1 MIDDIYV
8 YDWNAKDIQ
17 INPYSDSE
25 TEEET
30 NETDTFL
37 IRAFGITS
45 DSKTV
50 CLKVKNYT
58 PFWFIELPNTWNDN
72 STKSFLYDLQDSL
85 PKKRRNELLVDRSLK
100 QDIRYKY
107 QFRDYQWNKPKKFL
121 QLVFKSEAASRMI
134 YYKLK
139 KPYNFYRE
147 KIRNHKFPIYE
158 KNIQPLLRFFHLR
171 KLKPTSW
178 INISTAKNSDA
189 DSHFD
194 YNLEINWRD
203 INPIESDL
211 IPPLKIAAY
220 DIECNSSHGDFPL
233 AKKDY
238 KKLATNI
245 EEFYLYTKNHGSKI
259 VPSLIKNWIK
269 CSFRRYNE
277 EKFDDITKSYIQ
289 DTILKNPAE
298 LKFTTREYDALSMEC
313 LNILN
318 KDVKSK
324 SKIENLTYIF
334 DSKFPKIKGDSVIQI
349 GTVIKK
355 FGTNDIKRIIFTL
368 GGCSSLPGITVV
380 PCKTVRDIVEGWV
393 NMMKQEKIQ
402 ILTGYN
408 IFGFDYKF
416 LYDNCDELN
425 CKYLLNELSV
435 LSDGSD
441 VELTEKELFS
451 AALGHNFLYYFE
463 IPGLITLDLLK
474 VIQKDHN
481 LSSYKLDDVSTEFI
495 NGSIKKIDRSS
506 NDIIKLFTNSTYS
519 LKIGDML
526 ALYRS
531 SIIGKEFEENRYKI
545 CNIVND
551 ECIEVKKSAMEISD
565 MPENYYWSVGKDNVS
580 PQDIF
585 AMQDGSD
592 EDRSFVAKYCIQD
605 CQLCID
611 LIDKLEIISNNIGM
625 SNVCLVPFSY
635 LFLRGQMIKTLSLVS
650 SECLKENYLIPEL
663 PKPREDIKDSYE
675 GAEVL
680 EPKPAIF
687 IDEPVSV
694 LDYSSLYPSSMI
706 GTNISHDSIIVDEE
720 FQGEKGA
727 EKLRKRNIDFEDVV
741 FDNYYQKLVGK
752 TWKKFID
759 KKNPI
764 VTCRFIQPPKDSNGK
779 IIDSERGILPRILM
793 KLLKARKDTRAQ
805 IKNEKDPFRASVLD
819 GLQLAYKVTA
829 NSLYGGVGAAVSALY
844 YKNIAAA
851 TTAVGRNHLHLAK
864 NYTLEKFPSAE
875 IVYGDSV
882 TGYTPVTLKVNEK
895 VYYEKIENIAK
906 KFGKNKWLR
915 CIEPGKQDKEACE
928 LDNVYT
934 WTSKGWTELF
944 RIFRHILVD
953 SKKVMRVLTH
963 TGCVDVTD
971 DHSLILSNG
980 KTISPKDLKIGD
992 QLLTNECEENNLN
1005 RVVEFTQSNEVK
1017 KIHEIEYEGFVY
1029 DLTTEN
1035 HEFQAGIG
1043 NIIVHNTDSIF
1054 VNFHPTKKGKEG
1066 IQESIDRSIE
1076 VEKGIQHLLAYPHK
1090 LEYEKTFSPFVLLR
1104 KKGYIGN
1111 KYEFDLDKYKQTS
1124 MGVVTK
1130 RRDNAP
1136 IVKYV
1141 YDGLIKKIINEKD
1154 IHGAVRFVIKTI
1166 DEILDGKFPI
1176 AYFIITKRLNAN
1188 YANPLQIA
1196 HKVLAD
1202 RMAER
1207 DPGNKPQSNDR
1218 IPFVYIHTK
1227 KKVKLQGERVEHP
1240 DYIQQNKLKIDYL
1253 FYITN
1258 QISKPVCQVIGLT
1271 LNKLRDF
1278 GYKLPEDHFQVV
1290 EEQLKKEKKKTDSQI
1305 REKIMELKQK
1315 EAYNLIFLKK
1325 VKLFEQRQNGQAL
1338 LTDFFK

>member
-1 MIDDIYV
+1 
-8 YDWNAKDIQ
+8 
-17 INPYSDSE
+17 
-25 TEEET
+25 
-30 NETDTFL
+30 
-37 IRAFGITS
+37 
-45 DSKTV
+45 
-50 CLKVKNYT
+50 
-58 PFWFIELPNTWNDN
+58 
-72 STKSFLYDLQDSL
+72 
-85 PKKRRNELLVDRSLK
+85 
-100 QDIRYKY
+100 
-107 QFRDYQWNKPKKFL
+107 
-121 QLVFKSEAASRMI
+121 MI

-139 KPYNFYRE
+139 KPYSFYRE
-147 KIRNHKFPIYE
+147 KIRNHRFPIYE

-194 YNLEINWRD
+194 YDLEINWRE
-203 INPIESDL
+203 INPIKSDI

-245 EEFYLYTKNHGSKI
+245 EEFYLYTKNHGSKKI

-380 PCKTVRDIVEGWV
+380 PCKSVRDIIEGWV

-435 LSDGSD
+435 LSGVSD

-506 NDIIKLFTNSTYS
+506 NIIKLFTNSTYS

-526 ALYRS
+526 ALYKS

-545 CNIVND
+545 CNIVKD
-551 ECIEVKKSAMEISD
+551 ECIEVKKDAMDISET
-565 MPENYYWSVGKDNVS
+565 PKNYYWSVGKDNVS

-585 AMQDGSD
+585 AMQDGND
-592 EDRSFVAKYCIQD
+592 DDRAFVAKYCIQD

-663 PKPREDIKDSYE
+663 PRPREDIKDSYE

-680 EPKPAIF
+680 EPKPQIF

-706 GTNISHDSIIVDEE
+706 GTNISHDTIIVDEE

-759 KKNPI
+759 PKNPI

-779 IIDSERGILPRILM
+779 IIDKERGILPRILM

-864 NYTLEKFPSAE
+864 NYTIENFPSAE
-875 IVYGDSV
+875 IVYGD
-882 TGYTPVTLKVNEK
+882 
-895 VYYEKIENIAK
+895 
-906 KFGKNKWLR
+906 
-915 CIEPGKQDKEACE
+915 
-928 LDNVYT
+928 
-934 WTSKGWTELF
+934 
-944 RIFRHILVD
+944 
-953 SKKVMRVLTH
+953 
-963 TGCVDVTD
+963 
-971 DHSLILSNG
+971 
-980 KTISPKDLKIGD
+980 
-992 QLLTNECEENNLN
+992 
-1005 RVVEFTQSNEVK
+1005 
-1017 KIHEIEYEGFVY
+1017 
-1029 DLTTEN
+1029 
-1035 HEFQAGIG
+1035 
-1043 NIIVHNTDSIF
+1043 TDSIF

-1111 KYEFDLDKYKQTS
+1111 KYEFDLDKYNQTS

-1136 IVKYV
+1136 IVKYI

-1154 IHGAVRFVIKTI
+1154 IHGAVRFVINTI

-1176 AYFIITKRLNAN
+1176 TYFIITKRLNAN

-1218 IPFVYIHTK
+1218 IPFAYVHTK

-1240 DYIQQNKLKIDYL
+1240 DYIQENNLKIDYL

-1290 EEQLKKEKKKTDSQI
+1290 EEKLKKEKKKTESQI

-1325 VKLFEQRQNGQAL
+1325 VKLYEQRQNGQAL